1 MDPESNP
8 VKVNGTKMMGF
19 CMSRCLGSTAAPN
32 GVGNGHG
39 FAEML
44 QLPHMKNLGSDLSM
58 VGKIRNED
66 DTNPAKLFNHHCRRP
81 PINIK
86 LSPRNIYTVLKYT
99 SDLVTS
105 VSM

>member
-1 MDPESNP
+1 
-8 VKVNGTKMMGF
+8 
-19 CMSRCLGSTAAPN
+19 LGSTAAPN

-44 QLPHMKNLGSDLSM
+44 QLPLMKNLGSDLSM